1 MEKNI
6 VVLVQDFAIEYA
18 QEALDGIYD
27 YLKDKDVNLII
38 SQIRLPDFS
47 TGYYEYQYFASTQIL
62 KAKEI
67 DVVIVLSGGFCSTIP
82 SEKLAEYLAPLKSKK
97 IISMA
102 IPLPLENSYHTYSGC
117 EDVYTE
123 IIGHLAKE
131 HGCKRIAFAAANPEV
146 SVEGKIRFE
155 AYKKGL
161 KNNDLEYSDDL
172 SFDCLYMTFEHAR
185 HFLLEKYPSKE
196 KVNFDAVLAS
206 NDMMAFGCISA
217 LEQLGLKVPDDVKV
231 FGYDNIAQ
239 SKKNNLTLSTIDQQ
253 IYAQGRTC
261 AELAYKVINDENI
274 SRSTKTN
281 VLACY
286 RESCGCKY
294 ESKQSVQNEISSN
307 KPQTVEEYIERIK
320 FTSNLY
326 YSMDLLQRA
335 DVLTDLFEKFEIIL
349 KSTKFLAAAVCLY
362 DTPIILKKANNFYL
376 PNRVNLGVSIDLETG
391 ENQINKNISFNPNEQ
406 MLPENIFQD
415 KKGQYVMQP
424 IFYGENQYGYII
436 CRIESKMY
444 VHNSIF
450 LKLLSNAIAQAYE
463 FTEKVEESKR
473 LSKENKILQTRY
485 KNLNEQSKLDE
496 LTNVLNRRGFM
507 EIGQKS
513 IDFALEMNLVGL
525 VVFGDMNGLKKINDT
540 YGHEMGDI
548 AIQHQAEV
556 LKKTFRSNDVI
567 GRLSGDEFAIIITS
581 SRLDSLDSIREKVN
595 KMAVSVCYQSD
606 LPFSISI
613 SLGAVEFN
621 KENYDLKELLKRA
634 DEQQYIEKRRYH
646 LERG

>member
-161 KNNDLEYSDDL
+161 KNNGLEYSNDL
-172 SFDCLYMTFEHAR
+172 SFDCLYMTFDHAR

-217 LEQLGLKVPDDVKV
+217 LENLGLKVPDDVKV

-556 LKKTFRSNDVI
+556 LKKAFRSNDVI

>member
-161 KNNDLEYSDDL
+161 KNNGLEYSDDL

-217 LEQLGLKVPDDVKV
+217 LENLGLKVPDDVKV

-556 LKKTFRSNDVI
+556 LKKAFRSNDVI

-634 DEQQYIEKRRYH
+634 DEQQYMEKRRYH

>member
-82 SEKLAEYLAPLKSKK
+82 SEKLAEYLEPLKSKK

-102 IPLPLENSYHTYSGC
+102 IPLPLEGSYHTYSGC

-161 KNNDLEYSDDL
+161 KNNGLEYSDDL
-172 SFDCLYMTFEHAR
+172 SFDCLYMTFDHAR

-274 SRSTKTN
+274 SKSTKTN

-294 ESKQSVQNEISSN
+294 ESKQRVQNEIASN
-307 KPQTVEEYIERIK
+307 KPQTVEEYIEGIK

-335 DVLTDLFEKFEIIL
+335 DVLTELFDKFYSNEDFHQLITAEIL
-349 KSTKFLAAAVCLY
+349 
-362 DTPIILKKANNFYL
+362 
-376 PNRVNLGVSIDLETG
+376 
-391 ENQINKNISFNPNEQ
+391 NI
-406 MLPENIFQD
+406 
-415 KKGQYVMQP
+415 
-424 IFYGENQYGYII
+424 
-436 CRIESKMY
+436 
-444 VHNSIF
+444 
-450 LKLLSNAIAQAYE
+450 
-463 FTEKVEESKR
+463 KR
-473 LSKENKILQTRY
+473 
-485 KNLNEQSKLDE
+485 
-496 LTNVLNRRGFM
+496 
-507 EIGQKS
+507 
-513 IDFALEMNLVGL
+513 
-525 VVFGDMNGLKKINDT
+525 
-540 YGHEMGDI
+540 
-548 AIQHQAEV
+548 
-556 LKKTFRSNDVI
+556 
-567 GRLSGDEFAIIITS
+567 
-581 SRLDSLDSIREKVN
+581 
-595 KMAVSVCYQSD
+595 
-606 LPFSISI
+606 
-613 SLGAVEFN
+613 
-621 KENYDLKELLKRA
+621 
-634 DEQQYIEKRRYH
+634 
-646 LERG
+646 

>member
-161 KNNDLEYSDDL
+161 KNNGLEYSDDL
-172 SFDCLYMTFEHAR
+172 SFDCLYMTFDHAR

-217 LEQLGLKVPDDVKV
+217 LENLGLKVPDDVKV

-253 IYAQGRTC
+253 IYVQGRTC

-307 KPQTVEEYIERIK
+307 EPQTVEEYIERIK

-406 MLPENIFQD
+406 MLPENVFQD

-556 LKKTFRSNDVI
+556 LKKAFRSNDVI

-634 DEQQYIEKRRYH
+634 DEQQYMEKRRYH